1 MGATVEAKEAVGT
14 YPCMDNTMNRRLT
27 LALIATTLSLL
38 SAGAFAQYTGPGAT
52 HAVTTVAEA
61 RDQRDDQPVVLR
73 GTLVARIGHERYRFK
88 DATGEIDV
96 EIDDKDLPSH
106 RPSARPPWW
115 SCTVRWIRTA
125 SSRPTSTW
133 STSPWCPCV
142 EGRSRFLRVAS
153 SHARLMRARCAS
165 SDSRVSLD
173 ATNATQ

>member
-1 MGATVEAKEAVGT
+1 
-14 YPCMDNTMNRRLT
+14 MNRRLT

-61 RDQRDDQPVVLR
+61 RAQRDDQPVVLR

-106 RPSARPPWW
+106 QAVSAT
-115 SCTVRWIRTA
+115 TVVELHGEVDTHRFK
-125 SSRPTSTW
+125 PTDID
-133 STSPWCPCV
+133 V
-142 EGRSRFLRVAS
+142 EYVAVVPA
-153 SHARLMRARCAS
+153 H
-165 SDSRVSLD
+165 
-173 ATNATQ
+173 

>member
-1 MGATVEAKEAVGT
+1 MGATVETKEAVGT

-61 RDQRDDQPVVLR
+61 RAQRDDQPVVLR

-106 RPSARPPWW
+106 QAVSAT
-115 SCTVRWIRTA
+115 TVVELHGEVDTHRFK
-125 SSRPTSTW
+125 PTDID
-133 STSPWCPCV
+133 V
-142 EGRSRFLRVAS
+142 EHVTVVPVR
-153 SHARLMRARCAS
+153 
-165 SDSRVSLD
+165 
-173 ATNATQ
+173 

>member
-14 YPCMDNTMNRRLT
+14 YPCMENTMNRRLT

-38 SAGAFAQYTGPGAT
+38 SAGAFAQYTGSGAT

-61 RDQRDDQPVVLR
+61 RAQRDDQPVVLR

-106 RPSARPPWW
+106 QAVSAT
-115 SCTVRWIRTA
+115 TVVELHGEVDTHRFK
-125 SSRPTSTW
+125 PTDID
-133 STSPWCPCV
+133 V
-142 EGRSRFLRVAS
+142 EHVTVVP
-153 SHARLMRARCAS
+153 AR
-165 SDSRVSLD
+165 
-173 ATNATQ
+173 

>member
-1 MGATVEAKEAVGT
+1 MGVTFEAREAVGT

-61 RDQRDDQPVVLR
+61 RAQRDDQPVVLR

-106 RPSARPPWW
+106 QAVSAT
-115 SCTVRWIRTA
+115 TVVELHGEVDTHRFK
-125 SSRPTSTW
+125 PTDID
-133 STSPWCPCV
+133 V
-142 EGRSRFLRVAS
+142 EHVAVVPA
-153 SHARLMRARCAS
+153 H
-165 SDSRVSLD
+165 
-173 ATNATQ
+173 